1 MWIFHWSHFVPRMVS
16 FGPASTRRTLE
27 LESSVNLLAK
37 TQPAEPAP
45 IIIWNVK
52 YQNTIYWFHNTL
64 SNSFSW
70 KPPLFNLTLELWKV
84 LLKTFI
90 IFNTMITV
98 CYCIEMLIITKS
110 KDVENKFL
118 IVPSTVY
125 FYVLV
130 TTYVQKLC
138 QCTNSFL
145 KVFAFIFSSC
155 DGDWTTTG
163 CPKKK
168 VWIRKLA

>member
-1 MWIFHWSHFVPRMVS
+1 MIELSKYSPIYLSSQRLYVRAAGIWIFHWSHFVPRMVS

-110 KDVENKFL
+110 KNVENRFL
-118 IVPSTVY
+118 TVPSTVY
-125 FYVLV
+125 FYFLV
-130 TTYVQKLC
+130 TTYGKFHKL
-138 QCTNSFL
+138 
-145 KVFAFIFSSC
+145 
-155 DGDWTTTG
+155 
-163 CPKKK
+163 
-168 VWIRKLA
+168 